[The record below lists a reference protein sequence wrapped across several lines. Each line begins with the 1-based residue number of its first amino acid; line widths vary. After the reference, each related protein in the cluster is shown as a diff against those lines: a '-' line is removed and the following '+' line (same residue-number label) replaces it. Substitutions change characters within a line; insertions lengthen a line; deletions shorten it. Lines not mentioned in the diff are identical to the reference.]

1 MNEMPGSGG
10 DVRVVQLPHPGGEHD
25 MSRRTTRPWQSGEA
39 LHRRTFLQ
47 APGSYRTTP
56 TGNDVQGDIAVWT
69 EWEAEARVL
78 TDLDP
83 VPGGP
88 RWLCQANPEAEPPE
102 LPDGVPPQ
110 NTDPFVFGDR
120 FRYSG
125 CKQPDNIK
133 LRTLGRG
140 ALILFGSNTGGQ
152 FALDTVFVVA
162 GWVDHTRDTYKNLPD
177 GITSDAHRLFMLDPW
192 YGWNTGKTFRLYLGA
207 TTDMN
212 IDGMFSYVPCR
223 PANGR
228 QSGFA
233 RPTIDIQPYINPN
246 LRMAARSS
254 APLQPSEVASVW
266 NAVTRRVT
274 TDGLALATRIIV

>member
-1 MNEMPGSGG
+1 M
-10 DVRVVQLPHPGGEHD
+10 
-25 MSRRTTRPWQSGEA
+25 
-39 LHRRTFLQ
+39 
-47 APGSYRTTP
+47 
-56 TGNDVQGDIAVWT
+56 
-69 EWEAEARVL
+69 
-78 TDLDP
+78 
-83 VPGGP
+83 
-88 RWLCQANPEAEPPE
+88 
-102 LPDGVPPQ
+102 
-110 NTDPFVFGDR
+110 
-120 FRYSG
+120 
-125 CKQPDNIK
+125 
-133 LRTLGRG
+133 
-140 ALILFGSNTGGQ
+140 
-152 FALDTVFVVA
+152 FVVA

-207 TTDMN
+207 TTDMHV
-212 IDGMFSYVPCR
+212 DGMFSYVPCR